1 MQGQPR
7 QMGHG
12 QTSEKMWSTGEGIG
26 RPHQYSCR
34 ENLINMN
41 SVKRRKIRHQNEA
54 PRSEGVQYIP
64 GKKRMVI
71 PNRSIR
77 NKEAGTKWKQHSAVD
92 VSGIENKVQ
101 C

>member
-1 MQGQPR
+1 MDAVHWRKEWQATPVFLPR
-7 QMGHG
+7 ELHG
-12 QTSEKMWSTGEGIG
+12 QYEKAKSMTPED
-26 RPHQYSCR
+26 
-34 ENLINMN
+34 
-41 SVKRRKIRHQNEA
+41 EA